1 MKIITIAMQ
10 KGGVGKSTLTRSLA
24 VAASKVGHNVLVL
37 DMDAQQ
43 SISQWAERR
52 NEQLPVVKFSSEI
65 ELPKML
71 ERAKRAGCDL
81 VIIDTP
87 PARSTAAPAAIEEA
101 DLVIVPCTPDIEAYE
116 QLPRTAR
123 VARTTGKPAAV
134 VLTMVHP
141 NNQREEKIAREVFA
155 AIGIPMAEAI
165 FHRFKVAS
173 RRQPGRSH
181 GAGNRTRQQGSE
193 GNTDLMGLGLCKIAD
208 WHKCKCARNSE
219 ALVMAKSK
227 VTAESFLEKM
237 DISDPEVTTPAGT
250 PAETPLAKPGPG
262 RAGLKHIGG
271 YFNKET
277 TEQVAILRARLDLN
291 NSQLLKRAIEE
302 LYSREIAARKF
313 GDR

>member
-1 MKIITIAMQ
+1 MKTITIAMQ

-52 NEQLPVVKFSSEI
+52 DEQLPVVKFSSEI

-87 PARSTAAPAAIEEA
+87 PARSTAAPAAVEEA

-123 VARTTGKPAAV
+123 LARTTGKPAAV

-141 NNQREEKIAREVFA
+141 NSQREEKIAREVFA

-165 FHRFKVAS
+165 FHRFKVHRDAS
-173 RRQPGRSH
+173 RE
-181 GAGNRTRQQGSE
+181 GATAQEIEPDSKAAKEIQVLWDWVCAE
-193 GNTDLMGLGLCKIAD
+193 LQLGTNATVHTIA
-208 WHKCKCARNSE
+208 R
-219 ALVMAKSK
+219 
-227 VTAESFLEKM
+227 
-237 DISDPEVTTPAGT
+237 
-250 PAETPLAKPGPG
+250 
-262 RAGLKHIGG
+262 R
-271 YFNKET
+271 
-277 TEQVAILRARLDLN
+277 
-291 NSQLLKRAIEE
+291 
-302 LYSREIAARKF
+302 
-313 GDR
+313 

>member
-1 MKIITIAMQ
+1 MKTITIAMQ

-52 NEQLPVVKFSSEI
+52 DEQLPVVKFSSEI

-141 NNQREEKIAREVFA
+141 NSQREEKIARE
-155 AIGIPMAEAI
+155 AI
-165 FHRFKVAS
+165 FHRFKVHRDAS
-173 RRQPGRSH
+173 RE
-181 GAGNRTRQQGSE
+181 GATAQEIEPDSKAAKEIQILWNWVCAELQIGTNA
-193 GNTDLMGLGLCKIAD
+193 NVHKIA
-208 WHKCKCARNSE
+208 R
-219 ALVMAKSK
+219 
-227 VTAESFLEKM
+227 
-237 DISDPEVTTPAGT
+237 
-250 PAETPLAKPGPG
+250 
-262 RAGLKHIGG
+262 R
-271 YFNKET
+271 
-277 TEQVAILRARLDLN
+277 
-291 NSQLLKRAIEE
+291 
-302 LYSREIAARKF
+302 
-313 GDR
+313 